1 MMQEIRAAVLRAPN
15 APFSIESARLD
26 APRADEVLVEL
37 VATGICHSDV
47 AIVEQILPLPM
58 PLVLGH
64 EGAGIV
70 REVGSAVTNVTV
82 GDHVVLGFASCGA
95 CHECVGGHP
104 AYCDLMGALNFGM
117 RRQDGSVV
125 IYDEKSQPL
134 NASFFGQSSFATH
147 SVVRAHNVVKVRK
160 DIPLKL
166 LGPLGCGFMTGAGTM
181 LNVMK
186 PERDSH
192 VAIFGAGAVG
202 FAALFAARLMG
213 CRRIAV
219 VDRVKSRLELA
230 RELGATD
237 IINTAESNLD
247 EALAAFGGLNRAM
260 DTTGVPGVIESAVRA
275 LKIRGVLVL
284 VGASHEHK
292 FSTDIMHMISGRVIM
307 GAVEGDSVP
316 ATFIP
321 FLADK
326 FMQGEFPIDR
336 LSAFY
341 PFDNINSAVADG
353 TSGKTIKPILT
364 F

>member
-1 MMQEIRAAVLRAPN
+1 MREIQAAVLRAPR
-15 APFSIESARLD
+15 APFSIESVKLD

-47 AIVEQILPLPM
+47 AIVEQIIPLPP

-70 REVGSAVTNVTV
+70 REVGSAVTNVAV
-82 GDHVVLGFASCGA
+82 GDHVVLGFPSCGE
-95 CHECVGGHP
+95 CRECVGGHP
-104 AYCDLMGALNFGM
+104 AYCDLSGMLLFGG
-117 RRQDGSVV
+117 RRADGSAV
-125 IYDEKSQPL
+125 IHDSRNEPL

-147 SVVRAHNVVKVRK
+147 SIVRSHDVVKVRR

-186 PERDSH
+186 PERDSNI
-192 VAIFGAGAVG
+192 AIFGAGAVG
-202 FAALFAARLMG
+202 FAALFAARFMG
-213 CRRIAV
+213 CKRIVV

-230 RELGATD
+230 RELGATE
-237 IINTAESNLD
+237 IINTAETSLD

-260 DTTGVPGVIESAVRA
+260 DTTGVPAVIEAAVRA
-275 LKIRGVLVL
+275 LKVRGALVL
-284 VGASHEHK
+284 VGASAEK
-292 FSTDIMHMISGRVIM
+292 KISTEIIHMISGRAIM

-326 FMQGEFPIDR
+326 FVNGGFPIDR
-336 LSAFY
+336 LTGFY
-341 PFDNINSAVADG
+341 PFSQINTAVADG
-353 TSGKTIKPILT
+353 TSGKTIKPILL
-364 F
+364 FQ